1 MPRVSHHFVVGRPIS
16 AVFDVVTT
24 ARFWPEWHPA
34 TRSVEGD
41 IGHPARLGDQIIEHV
56 TIAGIH
62 GSGTWT
68 VVEHERPHR
77 LVLETDLAFGHL
89 RISYQADHGRRR
101 AHAIPARPGLPRTRA
116 AGQCR
121 HAGPVRGRDH
131 QPRPPG
137 AARNPGTRSR
147 RHRVAHHPP
156 GEHAARPNASGR
168 VPRPAGHPAL
178 RRFDLPP
185 EHRRDFG

>member
-1 MPRVSHHFVVGRPIS
+1 MPLVSHHFVVGRPVG

-34 TRSVEGD
+34 TRGVEGD

-77 LVLETDLAFGHL
+77 LALETDLDFGHL
-89 RISYQADHGRRR
+89 RISYQLTAVDGGRTRFQR
-101 AHAIPARPGLPRTRA
+101 DLDFPELGPQVSAAMQAQSAEGITSLARLVQREIPA
-116 AGQCR
+116 
-121 HAGPVRGRDH
+121 
-131 QPRPPG
+131 PG
-137 AARNPGTRSR
+137 AAAT
-147 RHRVAHHPP
+147 
-156 GEHAARPNASGR
+156 E
-168 VPRPAGHPAL
+168 
-178 RRFDLPP
+178 
-185 EHRRDFG
+185 